1 MSKDL
6 VEVVRCKDCKYCVV
20 EDEYEYWCNGFCS
33 PARLV
38 TPIDFCSHGVNKS
51 ELCCAFNGTAEEYL
65 ELCKK
70 SGGLGKGGLGK
81 GIGGGEY
88 KNGHIIFYSGGR

>member
-20 EDEYEYWCNGFCS
+20 VDEHEYWCNGFCS

-70 SGGLGKGGLGK
+70 AAVRAKVLAAENTKTDTLFFTTEDGD
-81 GIGGGEY
+81 
-88 KNGHIIFYSGGR
+88 